1 MATISG
7 PRVDVSDTRT
17 LEYWDCT
24 TGAQC
29 GQLKKVTNA
38 LGHVTTFDQYDG
50 AGRLLKTTSPN
61 GVATTFVYN
70 KAGNVTSATETPP
83 AGGGSAR
90 TTSFTY
96 DNAQQLKT
104 ATLPDGV
111 VLTYAYDAAHRL
123 TSVTDNAGNKVAYAY
138 DLKDNRTQTVVKDS
152 AGTIRRLAREI
163 AGAPSA
169 AVYGRIG
176 LCNQEFGTLASALI
190 VEPAHPDAAKTRAA
204 CLLRRQPH
212 D

>member
-70 KAGNVTSATETPP
+70 KAGNVTTVTETPP
-83 AGGGSAR
+83 AGGGSA
-90 TTSFTY
+90 SWGW
-96 DNAQQLKT
+96 ACW
-104 ATLPDGV
+104 
-111 VLTYAYDAAHRL
+111 
-123 TSVTDNAGNKVAYAY
+123 
-138 DLKDNRTQTVVKDS
+138 
-152 AGTIRRLAREI
+152 
-163 AGAPSA
+163 AGASTGCRSRWSSNCVPWWRRGGRPRRGRRGRASA
-169 AVYGRIG
+169 ARG
-176 LCNQEFGTLASALI
+176 SA
-190 VEPAHPDAAKTRAA
+190 
-204 CLLRRQPH
+204 
-212 D
+212 